1 MTNFNTL
8 RRLIVK
14 RSGEEVR
21 KAGPIEAEF
30 AEILKASSFWS
41 QKMFTE
47 IAGFVPQF
55 AVFLGVR

>member
-1 MTNFNTL
+1 M
-8 RRLIVK
+8 K

-41 QKMFTE
+41 QRMVTVLG
-47 IAGFVPQF
+47 GFVLQQR
-55 AVFLGVR
+55 VFLGVR